1 MMRKYVL
8 LAAAAA
14 LIPAAASAQG
24 NVGGRVGLRLGYET
38 PTVSGDG
45 DVYKIGSAVSF
56 GGEGGVDFHAG
67 KKIVIGPFVEYDVST
82 VKNCEDGYCLKV
94 KGTWNAGGRIGFL
107 VGGAGQIYGKLN
119 YSRITLKATSPT
131 DSASDSKGGVGG
143 AIGYE
148 HGIGKSAYVSIE
160 GNYADYGS
168 WAGINLQR
176 RQVVAG
182 LGFRF

>member
-1 MMRKYVL
+1 MKKYVL

-14 LIPAAASAQG
+14 LIPAAASAKD

-56 GGEGGVDFHAG
+56 GGEAGVDFKAG
-67 KKIVIGPFVEYDVST
+67 TKIVIGPFAEYDVST

-94 KGTWNAGGRIGFL
+94 KGTWNAGARIGFL
-107 VGGAGQIYGKLN
+107 VGAAGQVYAKLN
-119 YSRITLKATSPT
+119 YSRMSLKVSSPV
-131 DSASDSKGGVGG
+131 DSASDSKGGIGG

-148 HGIGKSAYVSIE
+148 HGIGKNAYVSIE
-160 GNYADYGS
+160 GNYADYGK
-168 WAGINLQR
+168 WEGINFQR
-176 RQVVAG
+176 RHVAAG
-182 LGFRF
+182 VGFRF